1 MDTFEE
7 LDDKGSYGKT
17 LYPTTVNKQASLV
30 HVRLK
35 RTQDHE
41 WIDEAL
47 QRTIQA
53 RNYYRRNRKKSKDWD
68 RYTSLC
74 QKVNKG
80 WERPRPSIMLGLCE
94 ISQQPTSMPAQLN
107 TFGRAVSRP
116 VNLINWGGKTI
127 TCSAEIDNSF
137 VKHFS
142 SLQSSAT
149 RSPKYPNQSIHN
161 HLQIREDVLSKLH
174 VSSPDTQNATGPDKS
189 RQGFFKWPLHPY
201 TPA

>member
-1 MDTFEE
+1 MWGW
-7 LDDKGSYGKT
+7 KGPKIMNGLMRLCKGQYKLGTTIEGTVRSQKT
-17 LYPTTVNKQASLV
+17 GTGTHPF
-30 HVRLK
+30 
-35 RTQDHE
+35 
-41 WIDEAL
+41 
-47 QRTIQA
+47 A
-53 RNYYRRNRKKSKDWD
+53 RKS
-68 RYTSLC
+68 T
-74 QKVNKG
+74 KG
-80 WERPRPSIMLGLCE
+80 WERPRPCIMLGLCE